1 MADSKEVA
9 ALQEQI
15 DDLQS
20 RVAYQEDLLQ
30 SLNNIIASQE
40 IVIGRMQQQLQQNR
54 EKIDDVAHNLELSGG
69 EKPPHY

>member
-1 MADSKEVA
+1 MAASKEITV
-9 ALQEQI
+9 LQEQI

-30 SLNNIIASQE
+30 SLNDIIASQE
-40 IVIGRMQQQLQQNR
+40 VVMGRMQQQLQQNR
-54 EKIDDVAHNLELSGG
+54 EKLEDVTHSLEQTGG